1 MRNENIFKKEIVD
14 IMRKVKSLTNLE
26 IERYYQNEC
35 RLNGVYSRNSF
46 PKDGICIKKLDEYKS
61 VGTHC

>member
-1 MRNENIFKKEIVD
+1 
-14 IMRKVKSLTNLE
+14 MRKVKSLTNLE
-26 IERYYQNEC
+26 IERNYQNEC

>member
-1 MRNENIFKKEIVD
+1 M
-14 IMRKVKSLTNLE
+14 TNLE
-26 IERYYQNEC
+26 IERNYQNEC

-46 PKDGICIKKLDEYKS
+46 PKDGIYVKQLDEYKS